1 MVCDLMNQAQRQI
14 LEILNEFNDENPGYY
29 LARNYFLDKLKID
42 DKTLE
47 KNVFYL
53 YKEKYVDISRGL
65 GVKFS
70 SVKITGKG
78 INLIENSEL
87 DTSGV
92 PAADQKYEDI
102 ITSGDIRIKNSFNEI
117 YAAIEALNLEN
128 KDKIVE
134 KVNTIREELKKDE
147 ISTSKIK
154 DSIKWLKKNARW
166 TILPLAQIIITV
178 YGLDLSK

>member
-1 MVCDLMNQAQRQI
+1 MARDLMNQIQRQI

-29 LARNYFLDKLKID
+29 LARNYLPDKLKID

-47 KNVFYL
+47 KNILYL
-53 YKEKYVDISRGL
+53 YDEKYVDISRGL
-65 GVKFS
+65 GVNFS

-87 DTSGV
+87 SNSAISATDLNN
-92 PAADQKYEDI
+92 EDI
-102 ITSGDIRIKNSFNEI
+102 ITSGDIKIKNSFNKI
-117 YAAIEALNLEN
+117 YNTLESLNLEN
-128 KDKIVE
+128 KDEIIAQ
-134 KVNTIREELKKDE
+134 VNIIREELKKDK

-154 DSIKWLKKNARW
+154 NSTKWLKKNASW
-166 TILPLAQIIITV
+166 TILPIVQIIITV

>member
-1 MVCDLMNQAQRQI
+1 MARELMNQIQKQI
-14 LEILNEFNDENPGYY
+14 LELLNEFNDQNPGYY
-29 LARNYFLDKLKID
+29 LARSYLLDNLRID

-47 KNVFYL
+47 ENIFHL
-53 YKEKYVDISRGL
+53 RDEKYVDISSGL

-87 DTSGV
+87 LDLTV
-92 PAADQKYEDI
+92 PANQNNDEI
-102 ITSGDIRIKNSFNEI
+102 MTSSDFRIKNTFNQI
-117 YAAIEALNLEN
+117 YTAIESLNLEN
-128 KDKIVE
+128 KEEIIE
-134 KVNTIREELKKDE
+134 KVNIIREELKKDE
-147 ISTSKIK
+147 INASKIR
-154 DSIKWLKKNARW
+154 DSTYWLKRNASW